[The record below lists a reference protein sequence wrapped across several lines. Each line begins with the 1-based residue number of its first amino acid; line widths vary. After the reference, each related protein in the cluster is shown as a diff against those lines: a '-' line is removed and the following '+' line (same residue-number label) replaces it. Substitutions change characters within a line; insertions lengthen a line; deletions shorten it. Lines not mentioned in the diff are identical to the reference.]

1 MCESTSK
8 EVFIVMVEK
17 NAAFQEE
24 LVWEEVP
31 DIVEPVLKIDE
42 RPKTIWETVLYGW
55 QHTLVDI
62 TPLVFPLIVAAALQ
76 MSPDQAISLV
86 NATLVAM
93 GIATL
98 IQTTLGN
105 RLPIIQGP
113 SITVGGTVM
122 SVGSIFGVPA
132 MWGAVFVGGI
142 VETII
147 GISGVLGTL
156 KKVFPIA
163 VAGIVVTCIG
173 LNLGMTAVG
182 WMVGDG
188 NPMNFVLG
196 GVVIALIILLQLKT
210 RKIAGGTFARGAI
223 FFSIWIVG
231 IGLAGALGL
240 VNWELI
246 HSRPWFAFPK
256 LFPYGGPG
264 FGWSVAIGAIFGILA
279 GYLGSMVESI
289 GDYAAT
295 CAVSGETFKVRHMNR
310 GITAEGVGCIL
321 ASFLGGLPVTS
332 YTQNIGVIANTR
344 IASRFVVQVG
354 ALFLILYGLSPKFG
368 ALLAVIPRPVMGG
381 VFILV
386 CGSIIM
392 SGMKLINSAP
402 KTEGNGILVGL
413 TLLLAVGLPVYARAS
428 LGEWMKTVTP
438 FVRMLFTNTVVIAV
452 IAGIVLNILI
462 NHIVAKE
469 EKS

>member
-1 MCESTSK
+1 
-8 EVFIVMVEK
+8 MVEK
-17 NAAFQEE
+17 NGAVQEE

-31 DIVEPVLKIDE
+31 DIVEPVLRIDE
-42 RPKTIWETVLYGW
+42 RPKTVWETVLYGW

-62 TPLVFPLIVAAALQ
+62 TPLVFPLIVAGVLK
-76 MSPDQAISLV
+76 MSPDQAIGLV

-93 GIATL
+93 GVATL

-122 SVGSIFGVPA
+122 SVGSIFGIPA

-142 VETII
+142 VEMIV
-147 GISGVLGTL
+147 GASKVLGAL

-173 LNLGMTAVG
+173 FNLGMTAVG

-188 NPMNFVLG
+188 SPINFVLG
-196 GVVIALIILLQLKT
+196 AVVIALIILLQLKT
-210 RKIAGGTFARGAI
+210 RGIAGGTFARGAI

-231 IGLAGALGL
+231 LGVAGSLGM

-264 FGWSVAIGAIFGILA
+264 FGWSFAVGAIFGVLA

-310 GITAEGVGCIL
+310 GILSEGVGCVI
-321 ASFLGGLPVTS
+321 ASLLGGLPVTS
-332 YTQNIGVIANTR
+332 YTQNIGVIASTR
-344 IASRFVVQVG
+344 IASRFVVQV
-354 ALFLILYGLSPKFG
+354 AACFLILYGLSPKFG

-381 VFILV
+381 VFMLV
-386 CGSIIM
+386 CGSIVI

-413 TLLLAVGLPVYARAS
+413 TLLLAIGLPVYAKAS
-428 LGEWMKTVTP
+428 LGEWMSTVTP

-452 IAGIVLNILI
+452 IVGILLNIII
-462 NHIVAKE
+462 NHVVAKGD
-469 EKS
+469 KA